1 MGVGDYIHSK
11 EIGQQRAFLHEAP
24 VQPPRQ
30 FQFPAGM
37 AAVEPPPMKLM
48 APVPVGPGMAGLPY
62 AQEEGAEQEDMFDTD
77 VEGIDESTIGA
88 NSVADTEEY
97 QPQPSR
103 TPRPQQLPHL
113 PTIPQEPTVLP
124 QNEDTNARLPYQ
136 FRHGR
141 RSHQPNWYESLGEKA
156 MRPAGFEPEDVDDDG
171 SQLTSVAGD
180 DESNDWYY
188 SHKHRAGPEEP
199 LSKRMDSFWNAG
211 RRMPPRSMSQ
221 LNLDHNRVPAL
232 TPSHS
237 DPKRMEHVMSTGGN
251 RKVTL
256 SRSMTTTP
264 RTRFS
269 PPKPSLLEQLDNS
282 PTRQAGSRSRPRRS
296 SVIDLR
302 QRNHDNENDTNQFTV
317 DNNDR
322 QDSIDGQ
329 SMTAFDITNVVALD
343 EDDSLHDPFFRPD
356 RNGTSLNS
364 SPSPKKRQLEADYP
378 PSILYQKSFTEL
390 QAEPF
395 ERSPPATTSTNT
407 NTISAQYP
415 SFHDHDSGPE
425 DKYSLLVSLSEQD
438 RRNYLSNLSMDEW
451 EACGDVL
458 LVHFSDMLTKMKD
471 LRHAR
476 RRTAAIFEEEIKR
489 RNDTVEKQSRDLST
503 KLDSMRS
510 GGAEVLRGRAP

>member
-11 EIGQQRAFLHEAP
+11 EIGQQRAVIYEAP
-24 VQPPRQ
+24 EQPRQ
-30 FQFPAGM
+30 FLPGQV
-37 AAVEPPPMKLM
+37 AVEAPPMKLM
-48 APVPVGPGMAGLPY
+48 APVPLGPGMAGLPY
-62 AQEEGAEQEDMFDTD
+62 AQERGAEQEDMFDTD

-97 QPQPSR
+97 QVQPSK

-113 PTIPQEPTVLP
+113 PPPQEPTVP
-124 QNEDTNARLPYQ
+124 QDEDINARPLYQ

-141 RSHQPNWYESLGEKA
+141 RSYQPNWYESLGEKA
-156 MRPAGFEPEDVDDDG
+156 MRSAGFESDDADDDG
-171 SQLTSVAGD
+171 SQLTSVGGD
-180 DESNDWYY
+180 DEPNDWYY
-188 SHKHRAGPEEP
+188 SHKHRAGPDEP
-199 LSKRMDSFWNAG
+199 LSRRLETFWNASK
-211 RRMPPRSMSQ
+211 RMPPRSASQ
-221 LNLDHNRVPAL
+221 FNLDHKLPTL
-232 TPSHS
+232 TPSNS
-237 DPKRMEHVMSTGGN
+237 DPRRMEHIMSTGGN

-256 SRSMTTTP
+256 PRSMTTTP

-302 QRNHDNENDTNQFTV
+302 QRNNENDNDNDNDTNQFTIQ
-317 DNNDR
+317 NNDI
-322 QDSIDGQ
+322 QDSVDGQ

-343 EDDSLHDPFFRPD
+343 EDDSMQDPFFKPG

-378 PSILYQKSFTEL
+378 PSVLYQKSFAEL

-395 ERSPPATTSTNT
+395 ERSPPATTSTVP
-407 NTISAQYP
+407 AQR
-415 SFHDHDSGPE
+415 SSSLHDHETGPE
-425 DKYSLLVSLSEQD
+425 DKYALLVNLSEQD

-451 EACGDVL
+451 ESCGDVL

-476 RRTAAIFEEEIKR
+476 RRTAAIFEEEIRR
-489 RNDTVEKQSRDLST
+489 RNDAVEEQSHDLST
-503 KLDSMRS
+503 KLDGMRS
-510 GGAEVLRGRAP
+510 GGAEVLRGRTP